1 MQIIETGIIKADG
14 GVQLPMD
21 RVRQSLSPHAGERVV
36 VTFRTIGRKST
47 QAQRGYYYGYILPT
61 IQAALFDRGA
71 RMGKDEAD
79 MMLTSEYGSECAFA
93 RDMQEEEMTD
103 FISWLQQWAAENLE
117 VYVEDARLI

>member
-1 MQIIETGIIKADG
+1 MQVVETGIIKADG

-47 QAQRGYYYGYILPT
+47 QAQQGYYYGYILPT
-61 IQAALFDRGA
+61 IQSALLEKGT
-71 RMGKDEAD
+71 RMGKNEVDSF
-79 MMLTSEYGSECAFA
+79 LCREYGSECAFA
-93 RDMQEEEMTD
+93 KDMQKDEMTD

-117 VYVEDARLI
+117 VYIEDAKLI